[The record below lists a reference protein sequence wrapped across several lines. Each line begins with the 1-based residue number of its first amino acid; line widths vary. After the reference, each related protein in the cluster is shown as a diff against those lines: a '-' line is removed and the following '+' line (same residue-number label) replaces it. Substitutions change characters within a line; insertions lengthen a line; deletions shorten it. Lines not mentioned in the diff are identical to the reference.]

1 MIAKMQKLHLAAML
15 SDKDG
20 ILDALQK
27 TRAAEVKK
35 HGEEEG
41 TAIPVKDDA
50 ALLLRATETEN
61 ALQLLTKAAEDYARD
76 HAAKTDFLKD
86 GFDVSYSGF
95 MQMKEKSGE
104 AEEIVARAKALS
116 EEKAALAA
124 EGYSLAREEKALLP
138 YADIDL
144 SFADAESTKR
154 AGFSLG
160 VIPAAKEEDFQ
171 AAIAA
176 AEYVG
181 AAAEKLGK
189 CETGGVYLIAYLK
202 SEKNKADELLGAS
215 GFSAYPYEYGE
226 KGFASAKARYENTVA
241 EISGNKQAQ
250 EKNAAEFFA
259 LSEKIPFLKTYSDY
273 LSYLLEKENVTDDI
287 RATERVFLLEAYV
300 PEES

>member
-1 MIAKMQKLHLAAML
+1 M
-15 SDKDG
+15 
-20 ILDALQK
+20 
-27 TRAAEVKK
+27 KK

-50 ALLLRATETEN
+50 ALLLRAAETEN

-104 AEEIVARAKALS
+104 AEEIIARAKALS

-144 SFADAESTKR
+144 PFADAESTKR
-154 AGFSLG
+154 TGFFLG

-215 GFSAYPYEYGE
+215 GFSRVSVRIRRKRICFGE
-226 KGFASAKARYENTVA
+226 SPLRKHGLRKFPETSGAGKTRRNFSLFRKRYR
-241 EISGNKQAQ
+241 
-250 EKNAAEFFA
+250 F
-259 LSEKIPFLKTYSDY
+259 
-273 LSYLLEKENVTDDI
+273 
-287 RATERVFLLEAYV
+287 
-300 PEES
+300 